1 MEQKSDL
8 IISKKD
14 EVYAKILCEKHVA
27 RELSSY
33 FTFFVPGYQYV
44 PAYKNKIWDGQIRLF
59 VLLNQTIYLGLLP
72 YVEEFCKDRGYTIDY
87 EDPRPDI
94 EDEFSMYHAEK
105 FADSLNLHSNGKPI
119 KANEHQLQAFV
130 HAMQRRRTLL
140 LSPTAS
146 GKSLIIY
153 LIFRQLLRF
162 QKLKGLIIVP
172 TTSLVE
178 QLYSDFGDYNNGSM
192 DQYVHRVYQGKDKV
206 SDKPLIISTWQS
218 LYQMPK
224 EYFEQFDYIIGDEA
238 HLFKSQS
245 LTKILTSSNKTK
257 YRIGLTGTLDGS
269 KTHKLVLE
277 GLFGQVK
284 KVITTK
290 ELMDNKMVSGF
301 EIKCLVL
308 KHPEA
313 ICKAMKEYTYQE
325 ELGYLI
331 MNEERNKFIKNLA
344 VSLKENTLILYQ
356 MVEKHG
362 QLLYNM
368 ILETENLGNR
378 KVFFVHGGTSTED
391 RETLRAI
398 VEKENDAII
407 VASYGTFSTGI
418 NIRNLHNII
427 FASPSKSRVRNLQSI
442 GRGLRNSEGKDKAT
456 LYDIAD
462 DLTYRKHINFTLRH
476 FVERVKIYKGEQF
489 SFKVYKIGLKDGK

>member
-1 MEQKSDL
+1 LPEFDL
-8 IISKKD
+8 TISKKD
-14 EVYAKILCEKHVA
+14 EVYVKIMCEKHIA
-27 RELSSY
+27 RELSEY

-44 PAYKNKIWDGQIRLF
+44 PAYRNKIWDGKIRLF
-59 VLLNQTIYLGLLP
+59 ILLNQTIYFGLLP
-72 YVEEFCKDRGYTIDY
+72 YVEEFCKERSYTIEYD
-87 EDPRPDI
+87 DTRPDI
-94 EDEFSMYHAEK
+94 EDDFSVYHAEK
-105 FADSLNLHSNGKPI
+105 FISSLNIPFEVRDYQI
-119 KANEHQLQAFV
+119 DAFV
-130 HAMQRRRTLL
+130 HGMQRRRALL

-153 LIFRQLLRF
+153 LLVRQFLDY
-162 QKLKGLIIVP
+162 QGLKGLIIVP

-178 QLYSDFGDYNNGSM
+178 QLFKDFSDYGWDTGHYT
-192 DQYVHRVYQGKDKV
+192 HRIYQGKPKETDL
-206 SDKPLIISTWQS
+206 PLTISTWQS
-218 LYQMPK
+218 LYQLPK

-245 LTKILTSSNKTK
+245 LTKILTSCNKTK

-290 ELMDNKMVSGF
+290 ELMDNKQVSDF

-308 KHPEA
+308 KHPDE

-368 ILETENLGNR
+368 ILETEKLGNR
-378 KVFFVHGGTSTED
+378 KVFFVHGGTTTEE
-391 RETLRAI
+391 RENVRSIMET
-398 VEKENDAII
+398 ENDAII

-418 NIRNLHNII
+418 NIRNLHNVI

-442 GRGLRNSEGKDKAT
+442 GRALRNSTGKSKAT
-456 LYDIAD
+456 LYDVSD
-462 DLTYRKHINFTLRH
+462 DLTYKKHMNFTLRH

-489 SFKVYKIGLKDGK
+489 SFKIYKIGLKNGK

>member
-1 MEQKSDL
+1 MSDL
-8 IISKKD
+8 VITKKD
-14 EVYAKILCEKHVA
+14 EVYAKIMCEKHFA
-27 RELSSY
+27 RELSEY
-33 FTFFVPGYQYV
+33 FTFFVPGYQFV
-44 PAYKNKIWDGQIRLF
+44 PAYRNKIWDGKIRLF
-59 VLLNQTIYLGLLP
+59 ILLNQTIYLGLLP
-72 YVEEFCKDRGYTIDY
+72 YVEVFCKERGYTISY

-94 EDEFSMYHAEK
+94 EDEFSVYHAKK
-105 FADSLNLHSNGKPI
+105 FIDTLNIPFEVRDYQI
-119 KANEHQLQAFV
+119 EAFI
-130 HAMQRRRTLL
+130 HAMQKRRTLL
-140 LSPTAS
+140 ISPTAS

-153 LIFRQLLRF
+153 LLVRQLIDY
-162 QKLKGLIIVP
+162 QGLKGLIIVP

-178 QLYSDFGDYNNGSM
+178 QLFKDFEDYGWDSDNH
-192 DQYVHRVYQGKDKV
+192 VHRIYQGKDKV
-206 SDKPLIISTWQS
+206 TDKPLTISTWQS

-224 EYFEQFDYIIGDEA
+224 EYFEKFDYIFGDEA

-245 LTKILTSSNKTK
+245 LTKILTSCTNTK
-257 YRIGLTGTLDGS
+257 YRVGLTGTLDDS

-277 GLFGQVK
+277 GLFGQSK

-290 ELMDNKMVSGF
+290 ELMDNKQVSDF

-308 KHPEA
+308 KHDEEL
-313 ICKAMKEYTYQE
+313 CKSMIEYTYQE

-331 MNEERNKFIKNLA
+331 MNENRNRFIKNLA

-362 QLLYNM
+362 QILYNM
-368 ILETENLGNR
+368 ICETEKLGNR
-378 KVFFVHGGTSTED
+378 KVFFVHGGTTTED
-391 RETLRAI
+391 REKLREI

-407 VASYGTFSTGI
+407 VASYGTFSTGV

-442 GRGLRNSEGKDKAT
+442 GRGLRNSEGKTKAT

-462 DLTYRKHINFTLRH
+462 DLTYKKHMNFTLRH

-489 SFKVYKIGLKDGK
+489 SFKIYKIGLKNGK

>member
-1 MEQKSDL
+1 M
-8 IISKKD
+8 
-14 EVYAKILCEKHVA
+14 CEKHIA
-27 RELSSY
+27 RELSEY
-33 FTFFVPGYQYV
+33 FTFFVPGYKFI
-44 PAYKNKIWDGQIRLF
+44 PAYRNKIWDGKIRLF
-59 VLLNQTIYLGLLP
+59 ILLNQTIYIGLLP
-72 YVEEFCKDRGYTIDY
+72 YVEQFCKERGYTTEYD
-87 EDPRPDI
+87 DTRPDI
-94 EDEFSMYHAEK
+94 EDDFSLYHAKK
-105 FADSLNLHSNGKPI
+105 FIDTLNLPFEVREYQVN
-119 KANEHQLQAFV
+119 AFV
-130 HAMQRRRTLL
+130 HAMQRRRALL

-153 LIFRQLLRF
+153 LIVRQLIDY
-162 QKLKGLIIVP
+162 QNLKGLIIVP

-178 QLYSDFGDYNNGSM
+178 QLYKDFYDYGWEAEE
-192 DQYVHRVYQGKDKV
+192 YVHRIYQGKDKV
-206 SDKPLIISTWQS
+206 STKPLIISTWQS

-224 EYFEQFDYIIGDEA
+224 EYFEEFDYIMGDEA
-238 HLFKSQS
+238 HLFKAQS
-245 LTKILTSSNKTK
+245 LTKILTSANKTK

-284 KVITTK
+284 KVTTTK
-290 ELMDNKMVSGF
+290 ELMDNKQVSDF

-308 KHPEA
+308 KHPEEL
-313 ICKAMKEYTYQE
+313 CKAMREYTYQE

-331 MNEERNKFIKNLA
+331 MNTERNKFIKNLA

-368 ILETENLGNR
+368 ILETEKLGNR
-378 KVFFVHGGTSTED
+378 KVFFIHGGTSTDD
-391 RETLRAI
+391 REAVRAI
-398 VEKENDAII
+398 MEKENDAII

-442 GRGLRNSEGKDKAT
+442 GRGLRNSEGKSIAT

-462 DLTYRKHINFTLRH
+462 DLTYKKHMNFTLRH

-489 SFKVYKIGLKDGK
+489 SFKVYKIGLKNGN